1 MFIKIRAKEGYI
13 LTDGTNYAET
23 FDLAEN
29 ADIDKYY
36 EITQEEYNKIVQ
48 EEIIEE

>member
-29 ADIDKYY
+29 TDIDKYY
-36 EITQEEYNKIVQ
+36 EITREEYEK
-48 EEIIEE
+48 IIEDET